1 MIHATKP
8 VFITLAFSLLV
19 SFPHQASAA
28 AKRPAAR
35 SGGGGVYLS
44 TPNPTNPLEH
54 NNRAVELGSK
64 GLWPDA
70 IREHE
75 LAVTGDP
82 NNKEFRTNLSAAQ
95 LRYGD
100 ILAGRKDNY
109 NAMKQYRGALYVDP
123 NNGVADEH
131 LDECLKRIGKDP
143 TSFKVRSGI
152 AEDADSSGDYETA
165 IVEYRKTVKMSD
177 SGPNHANLGRVLLK
191 AGKVVDGYSELKIAA
206 GKTWE
211 ERDQKELGACHR
223 QLGDILKEFA
233 YIAKNDGRGTVGMK
247 RLLNAGIEYRRAVTL
262 NSADLD
268 AVRSLIEVARDAV
281 AISPSFDNH
290 LTLAGA
296 YQLAGDF
303 DHAKMEYESCYKLNP
318 NSTVLPAARKSFY
331 LSVVKSP
338 LASPAMLASTMQK
351 VDASLQKNPADP
363 ELLYLY
369 GRGKEAQGDKEA
381 ALTAYK
387 KAAEI
392 NAYVNPDLQ
401 QGISRLS
408 GGPVEAPTTKTAIAA
423 PKESKEREDKTK
435 NLLQYA
441 DIEKKLVAGDIDNAQ
456 QQLLELV
463 QKDPQNGRA
472 WLLLGN
478 THEKKS
484 DLDQAIVAYRQAS
497 LLKEK
502 DADSALRQI
511 NTARVQPMMKEA
523 DQAIGEKNWVKASS
537 SLREALSIGPELP
550 FVHRKMAEVLKQLG
564 DNKEADKELKKAAE
578 LEK

>member
-1 MIHATKP
+1 MHHAHKY
-8 VFITLAFSLLV
+8 VSLAIILSLL
-19 SFPHQASAA
+19 FLPQAAQSA
-28 AKRPAAR
+28 AKRA
-35 SGGGGVYLS
+35 SGRPGGGVYLN

-75 LAVTGDP
+75 AAVGGDP

-109 NAMKQYRGALYVDP
+109 NAIKQYRGALYVDP

-131 LDECLKRIGKDP
+131 LDETLKRIGKDP
-143 TSFKVRSGI
+143 FNIKVRLGF
-152 AEDADSSGDYETA
+152 AEDADVSGDYETA
-165 IVEYRKTVKMSD
+165 IVEYRKSVKMSD
-177 SGPNHANLGRVLLK
+177 EGPNHARLGRVLLK

-211 ERDQKELGACHR
+211 EKDQKELGACHR
-223 QLGDILKEFA
+223 QLGDTLKEFA
-233 YIAKNDGRGTVGMK
+233 FIAKNDGRGTIGMK
-247 RLLNAGIEYRRAVTL
+247 RLLNAGIEYRRAVTI
-262 NSADLD
+262 NPADAD
-268 AVRSLIEVARDAV
+268 AIRSLIEVAREAV

-290 LTLAGA
+290 LTLAAA

-303 DHAKMEYESCYKLNP
+303 EHAKMEYEKCYKLNP
-318 NSTVLPAARKSFY
+318 SSPVLPVARKSFY
-331 LSVVKSP
+331 LSIVKSP
-338 LASPAMLASTMQK
+338 LASPAILANTMQK
-351 VDASLQKNPADP
+351 IDASLQKNPSDP

-381 ALTAYK
+381 ALTSYK
-387 KAAEI
+387 KAAAI

-401 QGISRLS
+401 QGISRLG
-408 GGPVEAPTTKTAIAA
+408 GGPAPEATPSKTATAPAA
-423 PKESKEREDKTK
+423 ETNAKEEKAK

-441 DIEKKLVAGDIDNAQ
+441 DIEKKMLAGDVDSAQ

-463 QKDPQNGRA
+463 QKDSKDGRA

-478 THEKKS
+478 IHEKKG
-484 DLDQAIVAYRQAS
+484 DLDQAIVEYRQAS

-511 NTARVQPMMKEA
+511 NTARVQPMMQEA
-523 DQAIGEKNWVKASS
+523 EKAISEKNWVKASS
-537 SLREALSIGPELP
+537 SLREALSMGPELP